1 MGRRG
6 MCSTFRTFTK
16 RSSRCDLCVSARS
29 GRGYNFKRLIA
40 KKSPTGGVLIL
51 SICVAKILADSDQK
65 CRKCPPILLPQKEK
79 RSPPPNE
86 TPVSN
91 VPFKPP
97 HQSNFHWRHRLCCH
111 IWGRQKKP
119 MRHLDQHAKR
129 DVEVAHWGRRFLL
142 SNNYKNNVSEA
153 CDFVGCP
160 ICAPVDGGNFDFFTC
175 ATFFFFFTAI
185 GLENLDICCEFWRKK
200 RLAACW
206 LGRFNSRFT
215 KELRLIPVGELPSPN
230 SVFFRCVS
238 KTSQNGWLRVWGISS
253 VPLWEGM
260 KIAFDRSI
268 SRNLFKGLL
277 RCRSR
282 EEGFIVSGENSF
294 GISWPRCRTWIANV
308 KSFNRVSTLNGSFF

>member
-175 ATFFFFFTAI
+175 ATFFFFYRHWI
-185 GLENLDICCEFWRKK
+185 GKFGHLLWILEKK
-200 RLAACW
+200 EVGRLLTWEIQQQIHQRIEAYSS
-206 LGRFNSRFT
+206 GGVT
-215 KELRLIPVGELPSPN
+215 LP
-230 SVFFRCVS
+230 
-238 KTSQNGWLRVWGISS
+238 Q
-253 VPLWEGM
+253 
-260 KIAFDRSI
+260 
-268 SRNLFKGLL
+268 
-277 RCRSR
+277 
-282 EEGFIVSGENSF
+282 
-294 GISWPRCRTWIANV
+294 
-308 KSFNRVSTLNGSFF
+308 